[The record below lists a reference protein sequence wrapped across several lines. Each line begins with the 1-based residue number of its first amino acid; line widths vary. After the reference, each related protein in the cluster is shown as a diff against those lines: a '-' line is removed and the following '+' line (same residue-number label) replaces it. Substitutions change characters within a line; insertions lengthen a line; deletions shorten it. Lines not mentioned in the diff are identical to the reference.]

1 MRRKCHTCPCRT
13 CLNVCKCEG
22 CTGKKESCERYSG
35 FRQLSI
41 FEQQANPQ
49 YQSVPRH
56 SWQHYG
62 ITKERYRQLTEY
74 IQSGRYVHIVSQ
86 AAHRANETI
95 AEYLIMSI
103 AENKSYDALEKMWA
117 RGEIERIPCGK
128 TNFYGIRRYFYSL
141 FDKELKKNGEK
152 AE

>member
-1 MRRKCHTCPCRT
+1 MRRKCHTCLCRT

-22 CTGKKESCERYSG
+22 CTGKKESCDRYRG

-49 YQSVPRH
+49 YHSVPRH

-74 IQSGRYVHIVSQ
+74 IKSGRYASLASQ
-86 AAHRANETI
+86 AAHTANEMVAGYI
-95 AEYLIMSI
+95 LLSVIG
-103 AENKSYDALEKMWA
+103 KLSYEGIEKLWA
-117 RGEIERIPCGK
+117 RGGIDRIPYGK
-128 TNFYGIRRYFYSL
+128 TDFYGIRRYFFSI
-141 FDKELKKNGEK
+141 FDKELRRIGK
-152 AE
+152 

>member
-1 MRRKCHTCPCRT
+1 MCRKFHTCLCRT

-49 YQSVPRH
+49 YHSAPRH

-62 ITKERYRQLTEY
+62 ISKERYRQLTEY
-74 IQSGRYVHIVSQ
+74 IQSGRYASLASQ
-86 AAHRANETI
+86 ASHTANETI
-95 AEYLIMSI
+95 AEYILLSVSQ
-103 AENKSYDALEKMWA
+103 NKSYDALRVKWELKEM
-117 RGEIERIPCGK
+117 ERIPYCR
-128 TNFYGIRRYFYSL
+128 TDFYGYRRYFYHL
-141 FDKELKKNGEK
+141 FDLEVRRIGK
-152 AE
+152 

>member
-1 MRRKCHTCPCRT
+1 MRRKCHTCLCRT

-49 YQSVPRH
+49 YHSVPRH

-74 IQSGRYVHIVSQ
+74 IQSGRYAAVARQ
-86 AAHRANETI
+86 AAHAANKDI
-95 AEYLIMSI
+95 AEYILLSI
-103 AENKSYDALEKMWA
+103 TQNKSYDALRVKWELKEM
-117 RGEIERIPCGK
+117 ERIPYCR
-128 TNFYGIRRYFYSL
+128 TDFYGWRRHAMHL
-141 FDKELKKNGEK
+141 FDLEMRKIGK
-152 AE
+152 